1 MESILRKML
10 QDKTYLE
17 KINRRIDKRIDIIKG
32 KKVRNADK
40 QGFTKEEK
48 FIEEMAR
55 SRISARNKYSRSK
68 KLFLDSYSL
77 SYSTPEIVGIYRSNI
92 LRGNKILDLGC
103 GAGMQAIML
112 SKYSDV
118 TGVDINTSRI
128 MMAQLNNLAYGTNVK
143 FTVQD
148 AMALNLED
156 KMYDIIFCDPLRP
169 KDSEERTLNELV
181 PEPTAVIS
189 RYERFVKNFVFDLP
203 PFIAKDKISSL
214 GGTLEYLTVDG
225 NLNRLTLYYKA
236 DSQRTFRA
244 VSLPSDFTM
253 ESDTIFSPL
262 KTETMKDFLF
272 VPDASLF
279 YSGLH
284 GNYCN
289 SLGLELIWTEKRKAV
304 YTSTKTPK
312 DFIGEAYRVLDF
324 CNTDELLNAKII
336 QKYEFVFFRYSIPDY
351 YEQKRIVESHMS
363 GSGNL
368 YLFRN
373 DQILYFCEKLNE

>member
-17 KINRRIDKRIDIIKG
+17 KINRRIDKRIDIITG
-32 KKVRNADK
+32 KKVKNAHK
-40 QGFTKEEK
+40 QSFTEEEK

-77 SYSTPEIVGIYRSNI
+77 SYSTPEIVGMYRSKV
-92 LRGNKILDLGC
+92 LKGNKILDLGC

-112 SKYSDV
+112 SKNSDV
-118 TGVDINTSRI
+118 TGVDINPNRV
-128 MMAQLNNLAYGTNVK
+128 MMAQLNNRAYGTNVR

-169 KDSEERTLNELV
+169 KDSEERTLSELV
-181 PEPTAVIS
+181 PEPTEIIS
-189 RYERFVKNFVFDLP
+189 RYEKFVKSFVFDLP

-225 NLNRLTLYYKA
+225 SLNRLTLYYKA

-244 VSLPSDFTM
+244 VSLPSGFTM
-253 ESDTIFSPL
+253 ESDTILTPL

-289 SLGLELIWTEKRKAV
+289 SLGLELIWTEKRKAI
-304 YTSTKTPK
+304 YTSTKAPK
-312 DFIGEAYRVLDF
+312 LFVGEAYRVLDS
-324 CNTDELLNAKII
+324 CNAKELLNAKII

-351 YEQKRIVESHMS
+351 YEQKSIIESHMS